1 MPEFVRLLN
10 EFLQSQMKVL
20 SEQVKDLGE
29 TLGRVAAGSMNVA
42 KKNEL
47 VS

>member
-1 MPEFVRLLN
+1 MSEFVRLLK
-10 EFLQSQMKVL
+10 EFLKSQMKVL

-29 TLGRVAAGSMNVA
+29 ALSRVATGSMNLS